1 MPNGEPC
8 NGYFDPETDTIAFST
23 NLTENG
29 SDFLDTASEEMYHAF
44 QKMDGALGGS
54 ENIEY
59 EAHAFAL
66 IVAMESEYM
75 YSVTN
80 EGLKDLSASINKNYL
95 NEDGNKFV
103 YKETFAEDYVSAG
116 KKFVAGEKG
125 NGNTISAYIQPVS
138 KMPARLSG
146 LLKRF
151 RSK

>member
-23 NLTENG
+23 NLTANG

-66 IVAMESEYM
+66 IVTMENGYG
-75 YSVTN
+75 YCLTN
-80 EGLKDLSASINKNYL
+80 EGLEDLSKSINKNYL
-95 NEDGNKFV
+95 NEDGLKFV
-103 YKETFAEDYVSAG
+103 YKETFVEDYVSAG